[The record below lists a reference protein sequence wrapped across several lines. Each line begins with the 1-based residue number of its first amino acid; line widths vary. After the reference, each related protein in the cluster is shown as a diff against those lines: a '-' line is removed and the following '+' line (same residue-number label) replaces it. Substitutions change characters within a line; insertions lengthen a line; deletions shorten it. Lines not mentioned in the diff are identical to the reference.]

1 MNLIERNWSSKTI
14 LIAEDVESNF
24 LFLEEVIRKTGAEV
38 LWAKNG
44 EDAIE
49 MFNCNKV
56 DLILMDIQMPLMNGF
71 EATKIIKKQNTKI
84 LIISKT
90 AYAMSKDPVKTLNAY
105 CNNYNF
111 KVLCLWRIC
120 TNLSNEFTARR
131 RFRSAEK
138 SKCKGSGH
146 KYKCTGKF
154 IAENFQ

>member
-1 MNLIERNWSSKTI
+1 MNLIERNWSSKSI

-71 EATKIIKKQNTKI
+71 EATKIIKKQNPKI
-84 LIISKT
+84 PIISQT
-90 AYAMSKDPVKTLNAY
+90 AYAMSEDRVKSLNAGCDDY
-105 CNNYNF
+105 IA
-111 KVLCLWRIC
+111 KPIPSQKLLDL
-120 TNLSNEFTARR
+120 LSV
-131 RFRSAEK
+131 
-138 SKCKGSGH
+138 
-146 KYKCTGKF
+146 Y
-154 IAENFQ
+154 I

>member
-1 MNLIERNWSSKTI
+1 MNLTERNWSSKTI

-71 EATKIIKKQNTKI
+71 EATKIIKKQNPKI
-84 LIISKT
+84 PIISQT
-90 AYAMSKDPVKTLNAY
+90 AYAMSEDRVKSLNAGCDDY
-105 CNNYNF
+105 IA
-111 KVLCLWRIC
+111 KPIPSQKLLDL
-120 TNLSNEFTARR
+120 LSV
-131 RFRSAEK
+131 
-138 SKCKGSGH
+138 
-146 KYKCTGKF
+146 Y
-154 IAENFQ
+154 I

>member
-71 EATKIIKKQNTKI
+71 EATKIIKKQNPKI
-84 LIISKT
+84 PIISQT
-90 AYAMSKDPVKTLNAY
+90 AYAMSEDRVKSLNAGCDDY
-105 CNNYNF
+105 IA
-111 KVLCLWRIC
+111 KPIPSQKLLDL
-120 TNLSNEFTARR
+120 LSV
-131 RFRSAEK
+131 
-138 SKCKGSGH
+138 
-146 KYKCTGKF
+146 Y
-154 IAENFQ
+154 I